1 MDYNLDKELPN
12 QKEKLW
18 KVLVHWFRGIRMYA
32 DIEMSNKNNDYLH
45 TELGDY
51 KILGIF

>member
-18 KVLVHWFRGIRMYA
+18 IVLVDWFRGIRMMYA
-32 DIEMSNKNNDYLH
+32 DIEMTQK
-45 TELGDY
+45 
-51 KILGIF
+51 

>member
-32 DIEMSNKNNDYLH
+32 DIEMSNKNNDYLN
-45 TELGDY
+45 TELGIIEY
-51 KILGIF
+51 

>member
-18 KVLVHWFRGIRMYA
+18 KVLVYWFRGIRMYA
-32 DIEMSNKNNDYLH
+32 DIEMSNKNI
-45 TELGDY
+45 
-51 KILGIF
+51 ILILIRRIPLKH